1 MGVCV
6 QIHGTS
12 RVRPGY
18 LSSWYIPGY
27 LSIMY
32 DPRLFKES
40 LIGVNPHVIIL
51 YILLII
57 IIINKILRVWYK

>member
-12 RVRPGY
+12 RVHPGY
-18 LSSWYIPGY
+18 LSSWNIPGY
-27 LSIMY
+27 LRIMY

-40 LIGVNPHVIIL
+40 LVGVNPHVIIL

-57 IIINKILRVWYK
+57 IINKIPRVW